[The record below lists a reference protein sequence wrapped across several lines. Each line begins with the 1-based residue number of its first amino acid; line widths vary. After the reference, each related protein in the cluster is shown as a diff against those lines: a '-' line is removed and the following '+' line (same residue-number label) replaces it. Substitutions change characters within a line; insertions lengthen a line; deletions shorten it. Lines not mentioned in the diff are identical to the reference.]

1 MASRPSRRSQSPLLP
16 EPAGQ
21 PGVLRHRDRSR
32 HGGGGRRGRR
42 RCRGFRRRSVQRPR
56 HPLLLPIAAADNSY
70 LIVRLVRPRNFG
82 ARRVVDSELEREF
95 AVLLESDLVNL
106 LQTEFGFGRHA

>member
-1 MASRPSRRSQSPLLP
+1 M
-16 EPAGQ
+16 
-21 PGVLRHRDRSR
+21 
-32 HGGGGRRGRR
+32 
-42 RCRGFRRRSVQRPR
+42 QRPR